1 MLRKDGGLD
10 RRFKANKGCPVF
22 SFIAAGVVIALMES
36 FRDVSAGCMFMIAA
50 LGVASLALLAAG
62 GAAAGLL
69 F

>member
-1 MLRKDGGLD
+1 VALVWVRSRRSPFQGSKSHATQGRKAGSPD
-10 RRFKANKGCPVF
+10 RRFKANKG
-22 SFIAAGVVIALMES
+22 
-36 FRDVSAGCMFMIAA
+36 SAGCMFMIAA